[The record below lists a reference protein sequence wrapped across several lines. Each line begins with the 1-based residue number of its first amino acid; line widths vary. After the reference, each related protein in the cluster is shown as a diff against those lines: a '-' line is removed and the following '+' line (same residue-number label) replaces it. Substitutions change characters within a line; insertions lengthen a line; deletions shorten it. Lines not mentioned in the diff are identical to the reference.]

1 MGKAIPLAAVGVF
14 IGGLIGFL
22 LRPAAPLIGQLDFG
36 TVITRGSNLTGLE
49 TLLVST
55 AQTSFSYLLVGVIL
69 GAVAG
74 VLIGLMTS
82 KSKSPAA

>member
-1 MGKAIPLAAVGVF
+1 MGKALQLAAAGVF

-22 LRPAAPLIGQLDFG
+22 LRPSAPLIGQLDFG
-36 TVITRGSNLTGLE
+36 TVITRGSNLSGLD

-55 AQTSFSYLLVGVIL
+55 AQISFNYLLVGVIL
-69 GAVAG
+69 GTVSG

-82 KSKSPAA
+82 KSKMPAT